1 MFLTFEIYF
10 MFIKEDKKPD
20 DDKKKEQF
28 YNDLRNIS
36 FLNNINSGKALFV
49 ATPVKGRFVIFSY

>member
-1 MFLTFEIYF
+1 

-36 FLNNINSGKALFV
+36 FLNNINWGIALFV